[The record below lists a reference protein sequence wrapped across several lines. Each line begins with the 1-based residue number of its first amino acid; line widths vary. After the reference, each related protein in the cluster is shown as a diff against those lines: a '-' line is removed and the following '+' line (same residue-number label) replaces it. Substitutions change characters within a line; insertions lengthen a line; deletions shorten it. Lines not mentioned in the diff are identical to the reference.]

1 MFSSSNFRCELT
13 AAHCDRLHEN
23 VKTLGVLT
31 YTQIPPLALRSHT
44 FNPLQ
49 NPPQAR

>member
-1 MFSSSNFRCELT
+1 MT
-13 AAHCDRLHEN
+13 AAHCDRTESD

-31 YTQIPPLALRSHT
+31 YTQIPPLELRSHT

-49 NPPQAR
+49 NAPQAR